1 MLVVGIDPDLEAS
14 GLAIVNRNKIAE
26 LKKMPFVEL
35 IEFITA
41 LAAHNDVVVKL
52 EDVNLWKSVKK
63 RPGTNDLVMRKISQN
78 VGQVKATATHIK
90 DLLNSKGINV
100 ILVKPLRG
108 PVKQAKTN
116 SAYFN
121 KLTGWNGRSNE
132 DTRDAALIALF
143 G

>member
-41 LAAHNDVVVKL
+41 LAADNDVVVKL

-108 PVKQAKTN
+108 PVKQAKAN